1 MTTLNQMNISSY
13 LRRINYEG
21 ELRPTAETLKQLHRA
36 HLSAVPFEN
45 LDIHLGR
52 EIKLDEAA
60 LSKKIV
66 EENRGGFCYELNG
79 LFAALLTALG
89 FDVVMLSARVSN
101 SAGEFGPEFD
111 HLALLVSLDER
122 WLVDVGFGDSF
133 VEPLLLDETGEQV
146 QPTGS
151 YRIDRHEDALV
162 LLQRES
168 SEWEAQYRFTLIPR
182 RLEDFSEMCRY
193 HQTSPD
199 SPFTRKRVCTL
210 ATVDGRITVSER
222 RLIRTVRGLAPTEET
237 LETDEQYKA
246 ALEQYFRVD
255 LEHVEQR

>member
-1 MTTLNQMNISSY
+1 MTALNQMDISSY

-21 ELRPTAETLKQLHRA
+21 DLRPTAETLKQLHRA

-52 EIKLDEAA
+52 EIKLDQAA
-60 LSKKIV
+60 LTKKIV
-66 EENRGGFCYELNG
+66 EDNRGGFCYELNG

-89 FDVVMLSARVSN
+89 FDVVMLSARVS
-101 SAGEFGPEFD
+101 SAAGVFGPEFD
-111 HLALLVSLDER
+111 HLALQVSLDER
-122 WLVDVGFGDSF
+122 WLADVGFGDSF
-133 VEPLLLDETGEQV
+133 VEPLLLDEPGEQV
-146 QPTGS
+146 QPCGS
-151 YRIDRHEDALV
+151 FRIDRTGDALV
-162 LLQRES
+162 LMQRES
-168 SEWEAQYRFTLIPR
+168 DEWNAQYQFTLQPR

-210 ATVDGRITVSER
+210 ATEDGRVTLSEK
-222 RLIRTVRGLAPTEET
+222 RLIRTVRGLAPAEEK

-246 ALEQYFRVD
+246 ALERHFRVNLD
-255 LEHVEQR
+255 RAQHR